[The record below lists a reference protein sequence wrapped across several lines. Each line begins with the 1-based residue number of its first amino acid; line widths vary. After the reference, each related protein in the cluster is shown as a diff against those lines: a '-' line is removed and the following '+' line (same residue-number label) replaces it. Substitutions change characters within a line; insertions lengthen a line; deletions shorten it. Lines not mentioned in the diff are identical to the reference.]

1 MDYFYAVFYFCEV
14 KMKITETRKTEMLI
28 ISLYQ
33 LSLQSDGSEE
43 IKKSKKV
50 IALVCFVLKL
60 LSIFTDENHLQIV
73 DRLYFSKNNIV
84 KIGIK
89 SASEKV
95 YMSERTLYFYRRKY
109 CEIINIVLDEF
120 HVLSGLFLS

>member
-1 MDYFYAVFYFCEV
+1 
-14 KMKITETRKTEMLI
+14 MKITETRKTEMLI

-33 LSLQSDGSEE
+33 LSLQSDSSEE

-60 LSIFTDENHLQIV
+60 LSVFTDENHLRIV
-73 DRLYFSKNNIV
+73 DRLYFSKNNIL
-84 KIGIK
+84 KTGIK
-89 SASEKV
+89 SESEKV
-95 YMSERTLYFYRRKY
+95 YISERTLYFYRRKY